1 MTSDSSTTSTATR
14 AAGTARGRSAIA
26 SGATWDAAV
35 DEALRDLAGG
45 EPPDLAILF
54 VDAAFASNY
63 ADVLRRVQDRI
74 APAHLI
80 GCSGQSVIGT
90 ALEAEG
96 SSAVT
101 LMTFDLPGAALTPIR
116 IDPETDLDRLDVL
129 DGAVTT
135 WLLFADPFS
144 INTEHLVAALAERH
158 PDVTLLGGMASAP
171 NNAEGIAVFLDSESY
186 PAGAVMLGVDGV
198 EVHAIVAQGAE
209 PLGQPWTI
217 TACENN
223 IVRTIGSR
231 PAVEVLVETLD
242 ALDEPTRLRAQ
253 QNLLVGLAM
262 DEYAESHQRG
272 SYLIRNIMGAN
283 RDEGWIA
290 INAVPRLGQTFQFQF
305 RDAEAADAD
314 LRERLSQF
322 IASRDADQVLGAIC
336 CSCNGRGVGLFET
349 PHHDAAALVDAL
361 GEIPTAGFFCNGEIG
376 PVGGQNFL
384 HGFTASIAL
393 FTAPAA
399 DG

>member
-1 MTSDSSTTSTATR
+1 MSTDSRTSSRATR
-14 AAGTARGRSAIA
+14 AAGTARGTSAIA

-35 DEALRDLAGG
+35 DGALHGLTGREA
-45 EPPDLAILF
+45 PDLVVMF
-54 VDAAFASNY
+54 VDSAFASNY
-63 ADVLRRVQDRI
+63 ADVVRRVQERL
-74 APAHLI
+74 APGHVI

-101 LMTFDLPGAALTPIR
+101 LLAFDLPDASLMPIR
-116 IDPETDLDRLDVL
+116 VDPDNGLGDLSTL
-129 DGAVTT
+129 DGAITT

-144 INTEHLVAALAERH
+144 IHTEHVVADLEARYSE
-158 PDVTLLGGMASAP
+158 VTLLGGMASARD
-171 NNAEGIAVFLDSESY
+171 NAAGTAVFLDGEAY
-186 PAGAVMLGVDGV
+186 PTGAVMLGLGGV
-198 EVHAIVAQGAE
+198 AVHAVVAQGAE
-209 PLGQPWTI
+209 PLGRPWTI

-231 PAVEVLVETLD
+231 PAVEVLIETLG
-242 ALDEPTRLRAQ
+242 ALDEPARVRAQ

-262 DEYAESHQRG
+262 DEYADSHQRG
-272 SYLIRNIMGAN
+272 SYLIRNIMAAN

-290 INAVPRLGQTFQFQF
+290 INAIPRVGQTFQFQF
-305 RDAEAADAD
+305 RDAKAAHDD
-314 LRERLSQF
+314 LREQLQQF
-322 IASRDADQVLGAIC
+322 ASDRDADRMLGAIC
-336 CSCNGRGVGLFET
+336 CSCNGRGVGLFGS

-376 PVGGQNFL
+376 PVGGKNFL

-393 FTAPAA
+393 FTVPSA
-399 DG
+399 DR

>member
-1 MTSDSSTTSTATR
+1 MSIDSHTSSRATR
-14 AAGTARGRSAIA
+14 AAGTARGTSAIA
-26 SGATWDAAV
+26 TGATWDAAV
-35 DEALRDLAGG
+35 DAALHGLTGREA
-45 EPPDLAILF
+45 PDLVVMF
-54 VDAAFASNY
+54 VDSAFASNY
-63 ADVLRRVQDRI
+63 ADVVRSVQERL
-74 APAHLI
+74 APGHII

-101 LMTFDLPGAALTPIR
+101 LLAFDLPDASLMPIR
-116 IDPETDLDRLDVL
+116 VDPDNGLGDLSTL
-129 DGAVTT
+129 DGAITT

-144 INTEHLVAALAERH
+144 IHTEHVVADLEARYPE
-158 PDVTLLGGMASAP
+158 VTLLGGMASARD
-171 NNAEGIAVFLDSESY
+171 NAAGTAVFLDGEAY
-186 PAGAVMLGVDGV
+186 PTGAVMLGLGGV
-198 EVHAIVAQGAE
+198 AVHAVVAQGAE

-231 PAVEVLVETLD
+231 PAVEVLIDTLG
-242 ALDEPTRLRAQ
+242 ALDEPARVRAQ

-272 SYLIRNIMGAN
+272 SYLIRNIMAAN

-290 INAVPRLGQTFQFQF
+290 INAIPRLGQTFQFQF
-305 RDAEAADAD
+305 RDAKAAHDD
-314 LRERLSQF
+314 LREQLQQF
-322 IASRDADQVLGAIC
+322 ASDRDADRMLGAIC
-336 CSCNGRGVGLFET
+336 CSCNGRGVGLFGS
-349 PHHDAAALVDAL
+349 PHHDAAALVDAF

-376 PVGGQNFL
+376 PVGGKNFL

-393 FTAPAA
+393 FTVPSA
-399 DG
+399 DR